1 MNIYKFQK
9 NKSPILISNK
19 QKKIGFKLSEKNIF
33 DINFNNE
40 NFQTSFNI
48 SKDVPSNISE
58 IDNTNYSTDYPL
70 EIIDLDS
77 ISLEYDIYI
86 SSLKKQLTEEISKRK
101 NAEIKRNLL
110 KHKLNLLKEEEQT
123 NLKKLNYIKNH
134 FNKIIQQR
142 KKIKSKIPNKT
153 SFNKNLKKTKPKNQ
167 KLKTSTS
174 ASCMTKASTSGKSL
188 KPSISVSSINNSSFH
203 YSINNKNESNVNT
216 VEANKNYEKQK
227 IKLLLL
233 KKLEEDNKKRENIE
247 YEIKQIEKE
256 ENELIQQINNVKFR
270 TVNNTIQ

>member
-9 NKSPILISNK
+9 NKSPILKSNK

-101 NAEIKRNLL
+101 NAEIKKNLL

-153 SFNKNLKKTKPKNQ
+153 SFNKNLKKK
-167 KLKTSTS
+167 
-174 ASCMTKASTSGKSL
+174 KS
-188 KPSISVSSINNSSFH
+188 KKS
-203 YSINNKNESNVNT
+203 
-216 VEANKNYEKQK
+216 K
-227 IKLLLL
+227 IKNVYISFLYDKSKYKW
-233 KKLEEDNKKRENIE
+233 KKFKTKYKCFE
-247 YEIKQIEKE
+247 YK
-256 ENELIQQINNVKFR
+256 
-270 TVNNTIQ
+270 